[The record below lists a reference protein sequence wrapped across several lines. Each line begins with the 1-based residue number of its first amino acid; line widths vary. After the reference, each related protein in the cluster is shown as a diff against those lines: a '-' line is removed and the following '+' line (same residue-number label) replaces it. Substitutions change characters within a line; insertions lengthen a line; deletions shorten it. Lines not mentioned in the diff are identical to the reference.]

1 MVSEFTSFLG
11 VFFGETWQRRPDLI
25 KSAKAHCS
33 SPPLQHWDGGAAKRE
48 KVNWQNLICRKGPE
62 PCPSLCKN
70 IPYWQDTCKRE
81 RTREPMNMFIHSA
94 QSTCSRR
101 VSNDRWSGLILFAS
115 VVAKWRRYRHQQRG
129 AQLALDTV
137 SILVK
142 KAKTVSDNATYYIC
156 TFSDVGCT
164 LYSVAAL
171 GKYPHYCWIQAIS
184 GSQLF
189 VDNCNTCDSYLSS
202 GFWLCNL
209 TQR

>member
-1 MVSEFTSFLG
+1 MYGYRDRWSLRAEIMIIFEVMTDIHTTPNSTYRLGPSGRMGRVKIYAIVKTHANVKEHVSQWTCLF
-11 VFFGETWQRRPDLI
+11 I
-25 KSAKAHCS
+25 AHKAQC
-33 SPPLQHWDGGAAKRE
+33 
-48 KVNWQNLICRKGPE
+48 
-62 PCPSLCKN
+62 
-70 IPYWQDTCKRE
+70 
-81 RTREPMNMFIHSA
+81 
-94 QSTCSRR
+94 TCSRR

-142 KAKTVSDNATYYIC
+142 KAKTVSDNDTYYVC
-156 TFSDVGCT
+156 TFSDVRCT
-164 LYSVAAL
+164 LYSVAVL

-189 VDNCNTCDSYLSS
+189 VDNCNTCASYLSS